1 MTNQVSIL
9 TGVRYFFMQRGGV
22 KDNPFFGKPEEYVRD
37 HKMKARNAYKNAF
50 MAFEFLNMLN
60 VARKEG
66 IVSEADDMLT
76 MVDKVR
82 EAQNGGW
89 TPDLQIDRE
98 LFKFKV

>member
-1 MTNQVSIL
+1 MTSQVSIL

-22 KDNPFFGKPEEYVRD
+22 KDNPFFGKPEEYVKIR
-37 HKMKARNAYKNAF
+37 KTKARNAYKNAF
-50 MAFEFLNMLN
+50 MSFEFLNMLN
-60 VARKEG
+60 RARAEG
-66 IVSEADDMLT
+66 IVLEGDDMLT

-89 TPDLQIDRE
+89 TPDLQIDRG